1 MAFLCFCV
9 CVTQNI
15 RCHLVCICTRAC
27 LDQRGSNCA
36 SSDLAKLPSLPRTSE
51 IHHVVISV
59 ERSTSVY
66 INLVRCVYHGFTF
79 SLVLGESPIAI
90 VVCLI
95 HALICSSGVL
105 KIVRAHVR
113 STLFPYTLFRS

>member
-36 SSDLAKLPSLPRTSE
+36 SSDLENFHPCLKRQKSTTWFSLLNAQLLSNL
-51 IHHVVISV
+51 
-59 ERSTSVY
+59 
-66 INLVRCVYHGFTF
+66 NLVRCVCHCFTF
-79 SLVLGESPIAI
+79 SLVLGVSSIAI

-95 HALICSSGVL
+95 NILICSSGVL
-105 KIVRAHVR
+105 R
-113 STLFPYTLFRS
+113 

>member
-15 RCHLVCICTRAC
+15 RCHLGCICTRAC
-27 LDQRGSNCA
+27 LNKRGSNCA

-59 ERSTSVY
+59 ERSTSVC
-66 INLVRCVYHGFTF
+66 INLVRCVYDCFTF
-79 SLVLGESPIAI
+79 SLELGVSPIAI

-95 HALICSSGVL
+95 NILICSSGVL
-105 KIVRAHVR
+105 R
-113 STLFPYTLFRS
+113 